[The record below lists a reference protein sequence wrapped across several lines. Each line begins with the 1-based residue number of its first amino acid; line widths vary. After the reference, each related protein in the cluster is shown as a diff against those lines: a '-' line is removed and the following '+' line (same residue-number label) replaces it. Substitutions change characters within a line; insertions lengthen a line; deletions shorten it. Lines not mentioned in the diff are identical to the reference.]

1 MDLTIFLTQVI
12 GLYLILIGVIF
23 LARRKVMMAVMADI
37 IKNKPL
43 IYVVAISELLAGLAL
58 VVGHN
63 VWAWDIFVV
72 ITIVGWLMVVEA
84 LIYLILPYSLI
95 SKIFKKINTPSVYIV
110 GGILSVILGAYM
122 AGIGFGVI

>member
-43 IYVVAISELLAGLAL
+43 IYVVAILELLAGLAL